1 MRPVFELTDCS
12 DSLHGEHTTT
22 RAADYNRYRYYDP
35 SGGRFASRDPIGLNG
50 GLNYHAYAPNP
61 TGWTDSLGLT
71 PASFAANVA
80 RIKAGQSVTV
90 CSYKEAQALLFGAF
104 PDAQKSARRR

>member
-1 MRPVFELTDCS
+1 MVSTQQQGPQITTGIATTIRAVGG
-12 DSLHGEHTTT
+12 LHQ
-22 RAADYNRYRYYDP
+22 
-35 SGGRFASRDPIGLNG
+35 DPIGLNG